1 MTEPLVR
8 RKKNKDHLD
17 TSPIHLATKSVLAP
31 EGLNSGLVWW
41 TSHPHDHCLVDLR
54 FLATGEQE
62 RKSKLGTRVGF
73 WGGPF
78 TGRPHLIAELEATLR
93 RRTQKASSAT
103 VEHFLS
109 ALRIWW
115 RLFDEIES
123 ASKHAGIV
131 VRRTES
137 VLDLDD
143 AHYLA
148 AHRIGIARNN
158 FGRFRSLANDARI
171 ELGAEPLEWVLPTA
185 QEPERT
191 LIDEDTEWRLKHH
204 IKRDWIS
211 TKNEWARKHTL
222 LKEHARRQSG
232 DGKNELDEE
241 GEIALRNIAE
251 FNRIIAKTGKA
262 LPTAKDIADGR
273 SPGTLGYQRI
283 YKSLMRS
290 THFPTTADADIAFH
304 LVLFSSGWNPSTV
317 LSIDALN
324 PNVIAKTPKSDA
336 SLALRGITFDSAI
349 GANTE
354 NEVLEIQAEKAR
366 AGGKIQVCTGL
377 AKNTC
382 SPPSVVKAYLER
394 SESLRAIAQ
403 GQLREALDAYE
414 QNKSKEKSNA
424 LFEKIQELR
433 KVVHSVWIYVDQKG
447 NLSRLDGRNWNR
459 YPPVGGQ
466 KREISYL
473 EKVLAAL
480 FPDPDVNTPA
490 LTRSDFRDLYARR
503 AFKSSGGSIVA
514 VMLALGHSSLEST
527 QRYLENNFFRAANER
542 SARELVEQLFNE
554 LVNGRLDLTILSH
567 RCRTGEVTRE
577 MEERLSEY
585 RTLMRSRL
593 NVACT
598 SPRDPPRHISPNHV
612 SGRLCGAQRCALSCG
627 NARFLPESH
636 DGLCMRAEELFY
648 ISNNYPREFW
658 LRGAFEDELLRTEAL
673 LEELFDR
680 QTTKKLRE
688 TWRQKI
694 ETGTH
699 KFPGF
704 LMRDSEAAD
713 AISR

>member
-1 MTEPLVR
+1 MTDPLVR

-17 TSPIHLATKSVLAP
+17 TGSVYLATKSILAP
-31 EGLNSGLVWW
+31 KELNSGLAWW
-41 TSHPHDHCLVDLR
+41 TSHPNDPCLVDVR
-54 FLATGEQE
+54 FLATGERE
-62 RKSKLGTRVGF
+62 RKSKLGARVGF

-78 TGRPHLIAELEATLR
+78 TGRPHLIAELEPTLR
-93 RRTQKASSAT
+93 KRTQKASSAT

-123 ASKHAGIV
+123 ASKLAGIAI
-131 VRRTES
+131 RRTES

-143 AHYLA
+143 SHYLA
-148 AHRIGIARNN
+148 AHRFGIARNN

-191 LIDEDTEWRLKHH
+191 LIDEDTEWRVKHH

-211 TKNEWARKHTL
+211 TKNEWARKHEL
-222 LKEHARRQSG
+222 LKEHARRKSG
-232 DGKNELDEE
+232 EGESKLDEE
-241 GEIALRNIAE
+241 REVALRNIEE
-251 FNRIIAKTGKA
+251 FNRIVAKTGKP

-290 THFPTTADADIAFH
+290 THFPTTADADVAFH
-304 LVLFSSGWNPSTV
+304 LVLFASGWNPSTV
-317 LSIDALN
+317 LSIDALD
-324 PNVIAKTPKSDA
+324 PNVITKTPKSDA
-336 SLALRGITFDSAI
+336 FLALKGITYETAL

-354 NEVLEIQAEKAR
+354 KDVLEVQAEKAR

-382 SPPSVVKAYLER
+382 APPSVVKAYLER
-394 SESLRAIAQ
+394 SESLRTIAQ
-403 GQLREALDAYE
+403 QQLKSALDAYE

-424 LFEKIQELR
+424 LFEKVQELR
-433 KVVHSVWIYVDQKG
+433 KIVHSVWIYVDQRG

-459 YPPVGGQ
+459 YPQANGQ

-473 EKVLAAL
+473 EKVLIAL
-480 FPDPDVNTPA
+480 FPDHDVNKPS
-490 LTRSDFRDLYARR
+490 LTRSDFRDLHARR
-503 AFKSSGGSIVA
+503 TFKSSGGSIVA
-514 VMLALGHSSLEST
+514 VMLALGHSSLSST
-527 QRYLENNFFRAANER
+527 QKYLENNFFRAQNEQ

-567 RCRTGEVTRE
+567 RCRTGEVTKE
-577 MEERLSEY
+577 MEERLREY

-598 SPRDPPRHISPNHV
+598 SPRAPPRHISPNHV
-612 SGRLCGAQRCALSCG
+612 SGRLCGTQRCALSCS

-636 DGLCMRAEELFY
+636 DGLCMRAEELLY

-658 LRGAFEDELLRTEAL
+658 LRGAFEEELLRTEAL

-680 QTTKKLRE
+680 QTTKTLRE
-688 TWRQKI
+688 KWRQKI
-694 ETGTH
+694 EGGTH
-699 KFPGF
+699 KFPGL
-704 LMRDSEAAD
+704 LMHDSEAVN
-713 AISR
+713 AIPS